1 MPVDSLWTKKGSS
14 VRTAAKIVTST
25 VTRPFGWFRSFCL
38 AGLVMLLL
46 SLICV
51 GGALVLLV
59 RGDIFLPPG
68 VIAALTGGTSP
79 ITIQAVTVLDKIQSL
94 SQLTVSRF
102 SYSSVITSQRDLP
115 PVLAGLY
122 GDKLVMVAVGH
133 VNAGID
139 LRQLSSSSVSGNADA
154 MTIQLPPPQLFEC
167 YLNEPASS
175 IISRETGLFARPAA
189 NLDQEAKR
197 YAVHQFRD
205 LALKDEIMAEVQKNA
220 QTVIQVFVTNLGVKS
235 VNVVTA
241 TPDPNAPLPL
251 PDSCQ

>member
-1 MPVDSLWTKKGSS
+1 

-38 AGLVMLLL
+38 AGLVLLL
-46 SLICV
+46 LTLICG

-59 RGDIFLPPG
+59 RGDVILPPG

-94 SQLTVSRF
+94 SQLTVSKF

-133 VNAGID
+133 VNAGIG
-139 LRQLSSSSVSGNADA
+139 LNQLTSSSITGNADA
-154 MTIQLPPPQLFEC
+154 MTIRLPPPQLFDC
-167 YLNEPASS
+167 YLNEPASYV
-175 IISRETGLFARPAA
+175 ISRETGVFSRPAP

-197 YAVHQFRD
+197 YAVRQFRD
-205 LALKDEIMAEVQKNA
+205 MALKAGILDTVQENS
-220 QTVIQVFVTNLGVKS
+220 QRVIHVLVTNLGVKS
-235 VNVVTA
+235 VTVVT
-241 TPDPNAPLPL
+241 TPPDANAPL